1 MLHINRM
8 VINHTDMNEHTTT
21 KSELTM
27 MWVLCKQATTA
38 TCTLLQAYYCEAGT
52 EKNVSFEYTGC

>member
-1 MLHINRM
+1 MY
-8 VINHTDMNEHTTT
+8 EHTTT

-27 MWVLCKQATTA
+27 MWVLFKQATIA
-38 TCTLLQAYYCEAGT
+38 TGTLLQAYYCEVVT